1 MFTTQELSNFH
12 YRAYIGILARF
23 LIFSSRDRITL
34 MSLTIFSLIILLF
47 SIIMHEIA
55 HGSVALR
62 LGDPTAKNAGRLTLN
77 PLKHIDTFGTILLPL
92 LLVLIRSP
100 FVVGW
105 AKPVPVN
112 PYNFRDQRWGALKVS
127 VAGPATNF
135 LIAVIFGL
143 AIRFI
148 PLPETLKFLF
158 GLIVIYNFVLALFNL
173 IPIPPFDGSHI
184 LFSVLPARF
193 NSLKIFLHQY
203 GLYLLLALMFL
214 GALNLVF
221 QAATFLY
228 YLII

>member
-1 MFTTQELSNFH
+1 MP
-12 YRAYIGILARF
+12 
-23 LIFSSRDRITL
+23 
-34 MSLTIFSLIILLF
+34 LTIFSLIILLF

-112 PYNFRDQRWGALKVS
+112 PYNFRDQRCGALKVS

>member
-1 MFTTQELSNFH
+1 MP
-12 YRAYIGILARF
+12 
-23 LIFSSRDRITL
+23 
-34 MSLTIFSLIILLF
+34 LTIFSLIILLF

-203 GLYLLLALMFL
+203 GLYLLLVLMFL